1 MRNPTTTQLPART
14 PRLSVAAKKTT
25 FAALTGLTLIGS
37 LAGCSAADAGSTTT
51 TTTPDAKSSST
62 PEATSDAGAA
72 TGTGS
77 TDYKDGS
84 YTADGSYQSPN
95 GTESIT
101 VTVTLAEDKVTAV
114 DVVSHAESANSK
126 RYQAEFI
133 SGIAGEVVGKD
144 IDGLKVSK
152 VAGSSLTSG
161 GFNAAIDTI
170 KTEAKG

>member
-1 MRNPTTTQLPART
+1 MRNPTTTQPPVRT

-25 FAALTGLTLIGS
+25 FAALTGLTLVGS
-37 LAGCSAADAGSTTT
+37 LAGCSAADAGSSTTT
-51 TTTPDAKSSST
+51 TSPETKST
-62 PEATSDAGAA
+62 AAPEAT
-72 TGTGS
+72 TS
-77 TDYKDGS
+77 TDAAAGSSATDYQDGS

-101 VTVTLAEDKVTAV
+101 VTVTLAADTVTAV

-133 SGIAGEVVGKD
+133 SGIAAEVVGKD
-144 IDGLKVSK
+144 IDSLKVSK

>member
-1 MRNPTTTQLPART
+1 MRNPTTTQPPVRA

-25 FAALTGLTLIGS
+25 FAALTGLTLVGS
-37 LAGCSAADAGSTTT
+37 LAGCSAADAGSSTTT
-51 TTTPDAKSSST
+51 TSPETKST
-62 PEATSDAGAA
+62 AAPEAT
-72 TGTGS
+72 TS
-77 TDYKDGS
+77 TDAAAGSGATDYQDGS

-133 SGIAGEVVGKD
+133 SGIAAEVVGKD
-144 IDGLKVSK
+144 IDSLKVSK

>member
-1 MRNPTTTQLPART
+1 MRNPTTTRPPVRT

-25 FAALTGLTLIGS
+25 FAALTGLTLVGS
-37 LAGCSAADAGSTTT
+37 LAGCSAADADGSTATT
-51 TTTPDAKSSST
+51 SPESESTSSPAATDSTDAAAGSG
-62 PEATSDAGAA
+62 TSD
-72 TGTGS
+72 
-77 TDYKDGS
+77 YQDGS

-101 VTVTLAEDKVTAV
+101 VTVTLADDTVTAV
-114 DVVSHAESANSK
+114 DVVSNAESANSK

-133 SGIAGEVVGKD
+133 SGIAAEVVGKD
-144 IDGLKVSK
+144 IDSLKVSK

>member
-62 PEATSDAGAA
+62 PEATSDTGAA
-72 TGTGS
+72 TGSGS

-101 VTVTLAEDKVTAV
+101 VTVTLADDTVTAV
-114 DVVSHAESANSK
+114 DVVSNAESANSK

-133 SGIAGEVVGKD
+133 SGIAAEVVGKD
-144 IDGLKVSK
+144 IDSLKVSK